1 MTKANNVVSDTLKIV
16 HTKFSP
22 TPMSNTQQTK
32 MKRAYPGHNLYT
44 INEEVMY
51 SPEDAATG
59 GAGQAGVVEGL
70 IQNAESINDSDN

>member
-1 MTKANNVVSDTLKIV
+1 LTKANNVVSDTLKIV

-22 TPMSNTQQTK
+22 TPMSSTQQTK

-51 SPEDAATG
+51 SPEDATG
-59 GAGQAGVVEGL
+59 GETGGVVEGL